1 MLLLSSRHYR
11 RMKAPLTR
19 FALLLVFLA
28 AVSYAFVAFP
38 RGMRTW
44 QERQHLIEDKEKTN
58 TVLVQQVEKQKE
70 RIRRLANDPA
80 EQELEIRRKLKLAM
94 PNEKIF
100 ITGEPEKPAAK

>member
-1 MLLLSSRHYR
+1 
-11 RMKAPLTR
+11 MKAPLTR

-44 QERQHLIEDKEKTN
+44 QERQRLIDDKEKTN

-80 EQELEIRRKLKLAM
+80 EQELEIRRKLKLNL
-94 PNEKIF
+94 PDEKVV
-100 ITGEPEKPAAK
+100 ITGEPEKKPAGK